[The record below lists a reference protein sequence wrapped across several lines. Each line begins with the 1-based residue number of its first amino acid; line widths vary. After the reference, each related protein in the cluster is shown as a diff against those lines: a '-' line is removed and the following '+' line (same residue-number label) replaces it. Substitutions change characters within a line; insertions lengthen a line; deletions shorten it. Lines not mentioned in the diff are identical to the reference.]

1 VPIFIF
7 FKRDLTEVKS
17 YHAITDLLY
26 LNAKEEQP
34 MMLDEEI
41 EAVKQRILEL
51 TIEHRDLDDVIDRL
65 SLDVVIDQ
73 LQLRRLKKRKLII
86 KDEIVLLQ
94 QQLIPDILA

>member
-1 VPIFIF
+1 M
-7 FKRDLTEVKS
+7 
-17 YHAITDLLY
+17 
-26 LNAKEEQP
+26 P

-41 EAVKQRILEL
+41 DAIKQRILDL

-65 SLDVVIDQ
+65 SVDVVVDQ

-94 QQLIPDILA
+94 QQLVPDILA

>member
-1 VPIFIF
+1 
-7 FKRDLTEVKS
+7 
-17 YHAITDLLY
+17 
-26 LNAKEEQP
+26 

-41 EAVKQRILEL
+41 EAIKQRILEL

-65 SLDVVIDQ
+65 SVDVVVDQ